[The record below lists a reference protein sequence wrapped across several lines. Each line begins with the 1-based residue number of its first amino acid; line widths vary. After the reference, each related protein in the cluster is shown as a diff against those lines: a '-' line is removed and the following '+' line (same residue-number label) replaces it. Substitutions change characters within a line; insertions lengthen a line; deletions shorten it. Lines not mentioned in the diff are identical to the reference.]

1 MKAELFGNLN
11 ISFHDGF
18 VWKVTILS
26 FKKHILDQRVLDFFP
41 PLLKYS
47 NQNKLLIQGPWEP
60 RTQHSRLAWQM
71 VSEITN

>member
-47 NQNKLLIQGPWEP
+47 NQNKLLIQGP
-60 RTQHSRLAWQM
+60 
-71 VSEITN
+71 